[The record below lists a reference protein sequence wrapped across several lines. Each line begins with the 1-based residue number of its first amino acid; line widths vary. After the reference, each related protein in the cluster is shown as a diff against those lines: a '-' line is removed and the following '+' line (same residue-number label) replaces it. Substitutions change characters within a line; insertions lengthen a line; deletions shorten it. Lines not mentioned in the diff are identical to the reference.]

1 MKEYIS
7 DSPKATENIG
17 AEIANGLNGG
27 NVLALF
33 GGMGAGKTCITT
45 GIARALGFEGE
56 VSSPTFAV
64 VNEYVGGRLP
74 IAHFDMYRVND
85 WNDLYSTGFFDY
97 IDQGYLLVVEWS
109 ENIEAALDENAI
121 RVKMEHI
128 DESRRKITVSE
139 EN

>member
-1 MKEYIS
+1 MEYIS
-7 DSPKATENIG
+7 KSIEDTRDVGE
-17 AEIANGLNGG
+17 EIAAKLNNGS
-27 NVLALF
+27 VVALF
-33 GGMGAGKTCITT
+33 GGMGVGKTCITT
-45 GIARALGFEGE
+45 SIARSLGFEGE

-64 VNEYVGGRLP
+64 VNEYIGGKLP
-74 IAHFDMYRVND
+74 IAHFDMYRIND

>member
-7 DSPKATENIG
+7 KSTAETHSIG
-17 AEIANGLNGG
+17 AIIANEAQPGK
-27 NVLALF
+27 VFALF

-45 GIARALGFEGE
+45 GIAKALCFDGE

-64 VNEYVGGRLP
+64 VNEYVGGKLP

-97 IDQGYLLVVEWS
+97 MDRGYLLIVEWS
-109 ENIEAALDENAI
+109 ENIESALDDNALRI
-121 RVKMEHI
+121 TLEHI
-128 DESRRKITVSE
+128 DENTRKITLNE
-139 EN
+139 D